1 MNDQIPP
8 TYIGPT
14 IRPKTKHRIA
24 LLDRIICD
32 RVHAVQEFGL
42 TWGTGVDGG
51 YTDGFYDDN
60 ASSQLDVMFSAP
72 YTEAPEV
79 VILRRE
85 KDSHGLY
92 TGRTIYSAV
101 KDVHQGR

>member
-14 IRPKTKHRIA
+14 IRPKTKHKVA

-32 RVHAVQEFGL
+32 RVHIVQEFGL
-42 TWGTGVDGG
+42 TWGPVASGG

-60 ASSQLDVMFSAP
+60 ASSQFEFMYSTP
-72 YTEAPEV
+72 YTGAPEV

-85 KDSHGLY
+85 KDANGAY